1 MRWNWELQHLLCDL
15 GWVSL
20 RTKSTV
26 LRMAEQRDVRN
37 LGLSWFCWITEITD
51 PVYWPCYYARS
62 QLLQCLS
69 HFHLGLLL
77 FGHSLGT
84 SRKLL
89 CIHKKNYR
97 NDWIIAYTYYISNGV
112 SNGFW
117 NNIWRYVVF
126 SILPQIKKIKRNF
139 SITPSPHFSG
149 CNNFVPKAKDFHGYW
164 WCLVKEKSIDGSAF
178 MDCVNTEKKFYHRG
192 QLLMISK

>member
-1 MRWNWELQHLLCDL
+1 MLGSYVSVSVLESYLLLELTRQIAALRSAVQHHSLLPFWLGCTMRWNWELQHLLCDL
-15 GWVSL
+15 GWASL
-20 RTKSTV
+20 RAKSTT

-37 LGLSWFCWITEITD
+37 LGLSWFCWIAELTD
-51 PVYWPCYYARS
+51 PVYWPCYYVRS

-84 SRKLL
+84 SCKLL

-117 NNIWRYVVF
+117 NNIWRCVVF
-126 SILPQIKKIKRNF
+126 SILPQVKK
-139 SITPSPHFSG
+139 
-149 CNNFVPKAKDFHGYW
+149 
-164 WCLVKEKSIDGSAF
+164 
-178 MDCVNTEKKFYHRG
+178 
-192 QLLMISK
+192 